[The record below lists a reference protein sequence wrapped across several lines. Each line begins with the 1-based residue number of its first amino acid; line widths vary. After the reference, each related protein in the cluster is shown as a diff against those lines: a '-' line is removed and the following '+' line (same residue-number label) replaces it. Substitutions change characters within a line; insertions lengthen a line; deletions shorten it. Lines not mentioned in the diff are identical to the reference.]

1 MYNTPLISLFITS
14 RFLVTWLLCFWKL
27 FGHSLIGE
35 SLLDAGYEAALP
47 LRTHWEKK
55 AVKRHAADN
64 SAEAHKKEKS
74 TLGLEQQVEPVQSSA
89 LILLH
94 LSLLTGESQV
104 S

>member
-1 MYNTPLISLFITS
+1 MIS
-14 RFLVTWLLCFWKL
+14 
-27 FGHSLIGE
+27 E
-35 SLLDAGYEAALP
+35 SLLGLDAGYEAALP

-64 SAEAHKKEKS
+64 SAVAHKKEKS